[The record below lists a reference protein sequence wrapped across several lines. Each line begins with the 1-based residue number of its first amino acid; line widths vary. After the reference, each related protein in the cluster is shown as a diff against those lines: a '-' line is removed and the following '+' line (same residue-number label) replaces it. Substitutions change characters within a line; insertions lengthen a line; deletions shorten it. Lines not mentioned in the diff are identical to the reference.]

1 MTSFAQRCRL
11 IRLSE
16 TADPRV
22 LRNSFDKFR
31 KLHIGC
37 KPASLSILSAAS
49 TPRDKRVSVG
59 APALSR
65 LVAGEETRFQQR
77 FRLSCSS
84 RTSLNKRASL
94 SYLHRS
100 TMSDISITSYR
111 SYRKE
116 ASQAACEVSAPSF
129 FSIRSRNV
137 ARASSSFVSS
147 RAGQSPSDYSRAT
160 EFLTVDRSQARNE
173 AKASFVAQ
181 PFDPHKRDDLLLS
194 SE

>member
-84 RTSLNKRASL
+84 RTSLNKSASL

-100 TMSDISITSYR
+100 TMSDSDH
-111 SYRKE
+111 
-116 ASQAACEVSAPSF
+116 
-129 FSIRSRNV
+129 
-137 ARASSSFVSS
+137 FVSKGS
-147 RAGQSPSDYSRAT
+147 LSGSVRGLCSVVLFVVFSQRRKSKLFFLRSSQLGQSPSEYSRAT
-160 EFLTVDRSQARNE
+160 LFLTVDRSQARHE
-173 AKASFVAQ
+173 AKASFVSQ
-181 PFDPHKRDDLLLS
+181 LFDPHKRDDL
-194 SE
+194 